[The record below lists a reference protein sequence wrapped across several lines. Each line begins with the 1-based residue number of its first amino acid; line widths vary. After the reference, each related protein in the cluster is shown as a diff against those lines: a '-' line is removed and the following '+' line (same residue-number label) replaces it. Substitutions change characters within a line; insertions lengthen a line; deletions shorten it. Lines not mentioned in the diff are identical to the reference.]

1 MTNSKARI
9 RLSAQP
15 LAMTG
20 FYRVTYKDRVSIVG
34 LKQKTSKFNYYTTP

>member
-34 LKQKTSKFNYYTTP
+34 LKQKNPKFNYYTTP

>member
-15 LAMTG
+15 LARQVY
-20 FYRVTYKDRVSIVG
+20 YRATYNRQG
-34 LKQKTSKFNYYTTP
+34 

>member
-1 MTNSKARI
+1 MLRVTNSKARI

-20 FYRVTYKDRVSIVG
+20 FYKVTY
-34 LKQKTSKFNYYTTP
+34 L